1 MIRYAEQAA
10 RERDLLVIEIGK
22 HVRRVVERERY
33 FAERLAF
40 ARLRAAENDVL
51 HIRAAHRFGG
61 LFAEYPADGIGDV
74 ALAAAVGADDAR
86 YAVIEFDLGLIRK
99 GFKTVE
105 FDLFEIQS
113 VILPCFV

>member
-1 MIRYAEQAA
+1 MCVELSNVSVTSQK
-10 RERDLLVIEIGK
+10 DWLL
-22 HVRRVVERERY
+22 RVCVPPKMTSCMFEPRIV
-33 FAERLAF
+33 LADCSPNTQ
-40 ARLRAAENDVL
+40 R
-51 HIRAAHRFGG
+51 I
-61 LFAEYPADGIGDV
+61 GIGDV